1 MKRLKILPWFLALA
15 LILVIVYSTRSRDI
29 SPGTRVDASLVFH
42 DRQPAVQAMING
54 KGPYLL
60 LIYPTARELIL
71 EKNLA
76 EELDLPLLPPENP
89 PDPEKTDNETV
100 SRVRNDRI
108 RFGDLKISD
117 ISAVVEEFPDRGT
130 DLSSPRGAMGLSLF
144 APYLVNVDITGQSIS
159 LDTGELHSDDDG
171 KTVSFFLN
179 DDKDFTVPL
188 QVGETQFTA
197 QLDWSGNGGIILNK
211 DHIENLS
218 LLSKPEVTGFSRND
232 DGEFPLWS
240 ARFEGTARIGGQD
253 LDTRTV
259 RFLETVPDALLMG
272 DALAEFVITIDQ
284 ENRRIRFEKEEGRDQ
299 SLLQKAARVP
309 NLASNQPDLRTAFN
323 AEPDKIRLLLILSPT

>member
-1 MKRLKILPWFLALA
+1 MKRLKILPWFFALA
-15 LILVIVYSTRSRDI
+15 LILVIVYSTGSREV
-29 SPGTRVDASLVFH
+29 SSGTGFDASLVFH
-42 DRQPAVQAMING
+42 DSQPAVQAMING

-71 EKNLA
+71 GKNLV

-89 PDPEKTDNETV
+89 PNSEKNGNETV
-100 SRVRNDRI
+100 QRVRIDRI

-144 APYLVNVDITGQSIS
+144 APYLVNVDIADRSIS
-159 LDTGELHSDDDG
+159 LDTGELHSDDG
-171 KTVSFFLN
+171 GNTVSFFLN
-179 DDKDFTVPL
+179 DEKDFTVPL
-188 QVGETQFTA
+188 QVGETRFAA
-197 QLDWSGNGGIILNK
+197 QLDWSGKGGIILNK
-211 DHIENLS
+211 DYIENLS
-218 LLSKPEVTGFSRND
+218 LLSKPEVIGYSRND
-232 DGEFPLWS
+232 NGEFPLWS
-240 ARFEGTARIGGQD
+240 ARFEGTARIGGQA

-259 RFLETVPDALLMG
+259 RFLETVPDAVLMG

-284 ENRRIRFEKEEGRDQ
+284 QNSRIRFDKEEGRDQ
-299 SLLQKAARVP
+299 SLLQQAARVP
-309 NLASNQPDLRTAFN
+309 NLAPDQPELRTAFN